1 MVDTFAIRVKMLEKS
16 MTISDLSRKI
26 GKSPATIGR
35 WLKSGDMP
43 VCDAEKIAL
52 ILGLDTEEMIKI
64 FFAEKVS

>member
-1 MVDTFAIRVKMLEKS
+1 MVDTFAIRVKMLERS
-16 MTISDLSRKI
+16 ITVSDLSKKI

-43 VCDAEKIAL
+43 VVDAEKIAQT
-52 ILGLDTEEMIKI
+52 LGLNTEEMVKI